1 MTRITFIVY
10 LSVVIWFFFDRPIDK
25 EETPVIVADIWKI
38 IVVSLAI
45 LICTSIILSMVYS
58 DNIRIVEMAKIIS
71 HNSIPVFLILRLNLM
86 VVCSI
91 SKLYYN
97 KRRALHATIIGRPL
111 PYDYQPFKYEV
122 TEWKKLH

>member
-1 MTRITFIVY
+1 MTWITFIVY
-10 LSVVIWFFFDRPIDK
+10 FSVVTWFLFDKPIDK
-25 EETPVIVADIWKI
+25 ETPKIVANMWKI
-38 IVVSLAI
+38 TITSLAI
-45 LICTSIILSMVYS
+45 LIVTSTTLSIIYS
-58 DNIRIVEMAKIIS
+58 DNIRIVKMAKMIS
-71 HNSIPVFLILRLNLM
+71 HDSIPTFLILRLNLM

-97 KRRALHATIIGRPL
+97 RKRALYATIIGRPL